1 MDQELIKLVG
11 GGGVFGV
18 AIYFG
23 VKYGIT
29 ALERLYNDMRDQ
41 HKTQLE
47 ESKKREDKLMKYLEQ
62 KNQTDLKVSQT
73 LESISSRLNN
83 VECHLGNGKEEPEN
97 VRA

>member
-29 ALERLYNDMRDQ
+29 ALERLYNDMKEQ
-41 HKTQLE
+41 HKAQLE
-47 ESKKREDKLMKYLEQ
+47 ESRKREDKLMKYLEQ
-62 KNQTDLKVSQT
+62 KNATDLKVSQT
-73 LESISSRLNN
+73 LDNICTRLHN
-83 VECHLGNGKEEPEN
+83 VECNFPQKEETAD